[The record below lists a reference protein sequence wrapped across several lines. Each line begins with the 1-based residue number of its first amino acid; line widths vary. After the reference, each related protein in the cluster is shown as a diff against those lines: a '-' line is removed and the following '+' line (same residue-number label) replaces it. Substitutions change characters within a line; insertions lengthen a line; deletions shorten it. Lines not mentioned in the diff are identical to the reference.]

1 MGSRAKRRHGKRSG
15 PRDTRVGMYA
25 SPRARFQQGSYW
37 GDPLLFTQ
45 TAKLAEQDSMLGEFD
60 DEDAAA
66 LSAVMVELFRDSQEI
81 PSLDVI
87 VRIQELYDKAL
98 ARLGLEVHKNDE
110 VLVKAKEA
118 TEEALWKA
126 LCSIRA
132 QTNP

>member
-1 MGSRAKRRHGKRSG
+1 
-15 PRDTRVGMYA
+15 MYA